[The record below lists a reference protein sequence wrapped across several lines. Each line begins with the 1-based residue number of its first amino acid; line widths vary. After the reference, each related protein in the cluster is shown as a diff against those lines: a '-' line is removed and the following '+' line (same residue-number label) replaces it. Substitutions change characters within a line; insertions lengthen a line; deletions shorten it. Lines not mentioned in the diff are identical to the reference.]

1 MTATRRSAIAKALLV
16 VTASSS
22 LAALIH
28 LGVLLPWLGPPAPVL
43 VVALSV
49 VASAAYGGLWAGL
62 LATAIGAVIAASGLG
77 LGVSRLSATPDEF
90 ARLSL
95 LITGCVI
102 AALLA
107 AALRKARKRS
117 ESARLAIAREM
128 ADRQL
133 AQQRLMASEARFREL
148 VESLPDIVFVA
159 DALGIPRHTNRR
171 WFEFSGQTEQQPEQE
186 HWIERVHGTDRERVL
201 AEWTLAVN
209 TQIPLEAR
217 CRLRGQDGSY
227 RWFLVR
233 ARPVHGVADE
243 PIQWFGVATDI
254 DAQMRAEAALRDR
267 EEQLRLA
274 LESTGLG
281 VFEFEFWTRRI
292 VWSDRCRA
300 IWGFDTGEPLTIRK
314 IRDAL
319 HPDDRRKIARA
330 LSGVRDPD
338 GSAEFAFEFRVLRP
352 DGQQRWVAARGCA
365 FFVST
370 ADGDRAIRCIG
381 TMLDFTERRASEELL
396 RRSEQRLRE
405 ADRRKDEFLAILAHE
420 LRNPLA
426 PMRNALQLL
435 EASAARPE
443 TSRYARSVLDRQLT
457 QMVRLIDDLL
467 DVARIT
473 SGKLALRRSTVSLSS
488 LAQSAVETARPLIR
502 ERHHELRVH
511 LPQSPVEVNC
521 DEARISQVLS
531 NLLNNA
537 ARYTP
542 IGGFVELTARAN
554 ESEIVF
560 EVRDNGVGISPEALD
575 SIFEMF
581 AQGGVT
587 PAAGHSGLG
596 VGLPLS
602 RSLIALHD
610 GRLEAASGGH
620 GHGTMFTVR
629 LPRGAQ
635 PILSVPAPA
644 TGHTIDAVR
653 SRKILVVDDNRDAA
667 DSLGELLRI
676 AGHETR
682 VCHDGHHA
690 LVMAEAFRPDVVL
703 LDIGMPRIDGHEVTR
718 RLRSQPWGRHMQI
731 VALSGFGRPD
741 DRQRSVDAGCD
752 QHLTK
757 PVSDGDLRRAISG
770 GPPSKSP
777 AVTPRE
783 AGNAAVPAR

>member
-1 MTATRRSAIAKALLV
+1 
-16 VTASSS
+16 
-22 LAALIH
+22 
-28 LGVLLPWLGPPAPVL
+28 
-43 VVALSV
+43 
-49 VASAAYGGLWAGL
+49 
-62 LATAIGAVIAASGLG
+62 
-77 LGVSRLSATPDEF
+77 
-90 ARLSL
+90 
-95 LITGCVI
+95 
-102 AALLA
+102 
-107 AALRKARKRS
+107 
-117 ESARLAIAREM
+117 
-128 ADRQL
+128 
-133 AQQRLMASEARFREL
+133 
-148 VESLPDIVFVA
+148 
-159 DALGIPRHTNRR
+159 
-171 WFEFSGQTEQQPEQE
+171 
-186 HWIERVHGTDRERVL
+186 
-201 AEWTLAVN
+201 
-209 TQIPLEAR
+209 
-217 CRLRGQDGSY
+217 
-227 RWFLVR
+227 
-233 ARPVHGVADE
+233 
-243 PIQWFGVATDI
+243 
-254 DAQMRAEAALRDR
+254 
-267 EEQLRLA
+267 
-274 LESTGLG
+274 
-281 VFEFEFWTRRI
+281 
-292 VWSDRCRA
+292 
-300 IWGFDTGEPLTIRK
+300 
-314 IRDAL
+314 
-319 HPDDRRKIARA
+319 
-330 LSGVRDPD
+330 
-338 GSAEFAFEFRVLRP
+338 
-352 DGQQRWVAARGCA
+352 
-365 FFVST
+365 
-370 ADGDRAIRCIG
+370 
-381 TMLDFTERRASEELL
+381 MLDFTERRASEELL
-396 RRSEQRLRE
+396 RRSEQRLELAQEAAAVGMWDFDFGGCVLQWSNTHHSLFGSQAATGDNMLDDFWRAVHAADRRRLRRELRDAVRRTSAIEVEYRIRRGDGSERWIASRGRVERDAEGQPRRFIGISTDITQAQHYQARLARSEELFRLAAEAVDGIIYEYDLEQGTVLRTRGMAELLGYQPELVPPTMQWWDDIVHPDDRTRVREQYGRAEASGAVRTESEYRVRHSLGYWVTLLDRAFLVRNDQGKVVRVVGCAEDITELRRVERSLRE

-435 EASAARPE
+435 EASAAQPE

-473 SGKLALRRSTVSLSS
+473 SGKLALRRSTVLLSS

-542 IGGFVELTARAN
+542 IGGLVELTAEAD

-560 EVRDNGVGISPEALD
+560 EVRDNGVGIAPDALD

-610 GRLEAASGGH
+610 GRLEAASAGH
-620 GHGTMFTVR
+620 GHGTVFTVR

-635 PILSVPAPA
+635 QILSMPSHASL
-644 TGHTIDAVR
+644 HTIDAVR

-667 DSLGELLRI
+667 DSLGELMRI
-676 AGHETR
+676 AGHEAR
-682 VCHDGHHA
+682 VCHDGLHA
-690 LVMAEAFRPDVVL
+690 LAMADAFRPDVVL
-703 LDIGMPRIDGHEVTR
+703 LDIGMPRIDGHEVAR

-741 DRQRSVDAGCD
+741 DRQRSIDAGCD
-752 QHLTK
+752 EHLTK

-770 GPPSKSP
+770 PPPKSP

>member
-1 MTATRRSAIAKALLV
+1 MTATRRSATAKALLV
-16 VTASSS
+16 VAASSS

-62 LATAIGAVIAASGLG
+62 LATAIGAVIAAAGLG
-77 LGVSRLSATPDEF
+77 LGVSRLSATPGEV

-95 LITGCVI
+95 LMTGCVI

-117 ESARLAIAREM
+117 ENARLEIGREM

-159 DALGIPRHTNRR
+159 DALGIPRNANRR

-186 HWIERVHGTDRERVL
+186 HWIERVHDADRERVL

-209 TQIPLEAR
+209 TQMPLQAR
-217 CRLRGQDGSY
+217 CRLRSQDGSY

-233 ARPVHGVADE
+233 ARAVHGVGE

-281 VFEFEFWTRRI
+281 VFEFEFWTRRM

-300 IWGFDTGEPLTIRK
+300 IWGFDAGEPLTVRK
-314 IRDAL
+314 VRDAL

-330 LSGVRDPD
+330 LSDVRDPD
-338 GSAEFAFEFRVLRP
+338 GSGEFALEFRVVRP

-370 ADGDRAIRCIG
+370 GDGDRAIRCIG

-426 PMRNALQLL
+426 PMRNAVHLL
-435 EASAARPE
+435 EASAAQPE

-473 SGKLALRRSTVSLSS
+473 SGKLALQRNTVLLGS

-502 ERHHELRVH
+502 ERHHELRVN
-511 LPQSPVEVNC
+511 LPQSPVELNC
-521 DEARISQVLS
+521 DDARISQVLS

-542 IGGFVELTARAN
+542 IGGLIELTARAD

-560 EVRDNGVGISPEALD
+560 QVRDNGVGIAPDALD

-581 AQGGVT
+581 AQAGVA

-610 GRLEAASGGH
+610 GRLEAASAGH
-620 GHGTMFTVR
+620 GHGTVFTVR
-629 LPRGAQ
+629 LPRAAQ
-635 PILSVPAPA
+635 PLPSAPAPA
-644 TGHTIDAVR
+644 TGYTIDAVR

-667 DSLGELLRI
+667 DSLGELLCI
-676 AGHETR
+676 GGHETR
-682 VCHDGHHA
+682 VCHDGLHA
-690 LVMAEAFRPDVVL
+690 VVMAETFRPDVVL
-703 LDIGMPRIDGHEVTR
+703 LDIGMPRIDGHEVAR
-718 RLRSQPWGRHMQI
+718 RLRSQPWGRHMRI
-731 VALSGFGRPD
+731 VAVSGFGRPD
-741 DRQRSVDAGCD
+741 DRQRSIDAGCD
-752 QHLTK
+752 EHLTK
-757 PVSDGDLRRAISG
+757 PVSDGDLRRAITG
-770 GPPSKSP
+770 APPSKSP